1 MKPDPWSQVNDLDG
15 EGLYA
20 VLGVHQKATSVE
32 LRKVLAKILL
42 VAQAKLVQGMQPVT
56 SCQNMRYVT
65 QAYRKLAKTRH
76 PDRGGSAAEFSKL
89 QQAFEVLSDPH
100 QREVYDAWARQTQF
114 RYVPGVAAQSKG
126 GEDVLLDEYEG
137 LGLHCDPFTQLVV
150 TCEVCRRPATKEC
163 WTCGMQICEFCTL
176 KRHWKGS
183 FPLHWP
189 LINSDHMRTKL
200 AKRELEKKRI
210 EDDQRLAL
218 EDPNFRT
225 EAQLKQI
232 RSFRD
237 AAQQMSQREDR
248 QVTYSMELAQQY
260 MWAQTDQHI
269 FLATHVPTGY
279 EDKPVHI
286 ECDEGR
292 LLLQPY
298 KSPPVID
305 RMLNYPIDCQ
315 QPIETFRS
323 KDNTLYVMCMTKQS
337 QDDVQL
343 EIQVPFWIDGSDVH
357 VAIGEHQLHVGV
369 RNTICFSRTYWTS
382 SEQQASSQ
390 VVDVEESMWALDE
403 DWDGS
408 TDATRSL
415 MISLARPA
423 PTLEEITWKQGQRQ
437 NNTTQQRADSNRLKG
452 YRFFADDEDQFGLEN
467 ILQAVMFMKSGK
479 AFVPAKP
486 WQLGVTSKTVQA
498 IEDLSKEAQGHLR
511 QMMSGV

>member
-15 EGLYA
+15 DGWYS

-32 LRKVLAKILL
+32 LRK
-42 VAQAKLVQGMQPVT
+42 
-56 SCQNMRYVT
+56 
-65 QAYRKLAKTRH
+65 AYRKLARTRH

-89 QQAFEVLSDPH
+89 QHAFEVLSDPH
-100 QREVYDAWARQTQF
+100 QREVYDTWARQTQF

-137 LGLHCDPFTQLVV
+137 LGLHCDPQTQLVV

-189 LINSDHMRTKL
+189 LINSDHMHTKL

-218 EDPNFRT
+218 EHPNFRT

-237 AAQQMSQREDR
+237 AAQAMSQREDR

-279 EDKPVHI
+279 EDKAVHI
-286 ECDEGR
+286 ECDERR
-292 LLLQPY
+292 LLLQPCN
-298 KSPPVID
+298 SPPVID

-323 KDNTLYVMCMTKQS
+323 KDNTLYVMCMTKRKFKQRWLRMFRGDPDGARCMQPLYTLTES
-337 QDDVQL
+337 QNDVQL
-343 EIQVPFWIDGSDVH
+343 EMQVPFWIDGSDVH
-357 VAIGEHQLHVGV
+357 IAIGEQQLHVAV
-369 RNTICFSRTYWTS
+369 RNTICFSRTYWMS
-382 SEQQASSQ
+382 SEQPASGQ

-423 PTLEEITWKQGQRQ
+423 PTPEEITWKKGQRQ

-467 ILQAVMFMKSGK
+467 ILQAIMFMKSGK

-486 WQLGVTSKTVQA
+486 WQLGVTSKAVQA
-498 IEDLSKEAQGHLR
+498 IEDLSKEAQGHLH